1 MLTVQLCYI
10 LTAAIERS
18 RTKYQTYLF
27 SELYDQRQRVGLDE
41 VQ

>member
-18 RTKYQTYLF
+18 RTKHQTYLF